1 MTNSKE
7 LFNQL
12 VNSITLQ
19 EEKNEIQSIVYLLL
33 ENRLGLSKIDI
44 LSGKKIDMPDQLRF
58 DQDLTRINN
67 HEPIQYIVGKEE
79 FFGRNFVVNPAVL
92 IPRPETELLIHEI
105 KKSVTQQNKRNLR
118 ILDIGTGSGCIAIT
132 LAFEIPDAEISA
144 MDVSNEALACARK
157 NASELSANVA
167 FERVDI
173 LKEEINN
180 RYDLIVSNP
189 PYIASSEKES
199 MKRNVL
205 DFEPHLALFVPEN
218 DALLFYRVIGLKS
231 KSVLMSGGSLWFEI
245 NENFGREVKYLLEEQ
260 GYKNVQIQKDLDNK
274 DRIVIAH
281 L

>member
-12 VNSITLQ
+12 VSCITLQ
-19 EEKNEIQSIVYLLL
+19 EDKNEIQSIVYLLL
-33 ENRLGLSKIDI
+33 ENKLSLSRIDI
-44 LSGKKIDMPDQLRF
+44 LTEKIIDLPDQLRF

-67 HEPIQYIVGKEE
+67 HEPIQYILGKEE
-79 FFGRNFVVNPAVL
+79 FFGRNFAVNPAVL

-105 KKSVTQQNKRNLR
+105 KKFVTHQNKRNLR

-132 LAFEIPDAEISA
+132 LALEIPDAEISA
-144 MDVSNEALACARK
+144 LDVSNEALACASK
-157 NASELSANVA
+157 NASGVNARVV
-167 FERVDI
+167 FENVDI

-189 PYIASSEKES
+189 PYIANSEKES

-205 DFEPHLALFVPEN
+205 DFEPHLALLVPEN
-218 DALLFYRVIGLKS
+218 DPLLFYRVIGLKS
-231 KSVLMSGGSLWFEI
+231 RSALTLGGSLWFEI
-245 NENFGREVKYLLEEQ
+245 NENFGKEVKSLLEEQ
-260 GYKNVQIQKDLDNK
+260 GYNNVQIKKDLDNK

>member
-12 VNSITLQ
+12 VNCITLQ

-33 ENRLGLSKIDI
+33 ENKLGLSKIDI
-44 LSGKKIDMPDQLRF
+44 LSGKIIDLPDQLQF
-58 DQDLTRINN
+58 DQDLIRINN
-67 HEPIQYIVGKEE
+67 QEPIQYILGKED
-79 FFGRNFVVNPAVL
+79 FYGRSFAVNPAVL

-105 KKSVTQQNKRNLR
+105 KKYVNQQNKRNLR

-132 LAFEIPDAEISA
+132 LALEIPDAEIST

-157 NASELSANVA
+157 NASELTASVV
-167 FERVDI
+167 FENLDI

-180 RYDLIVSNP
+180 RFDLIVSNP

-205 DFEPHLALFVPEN
+205 HFEPHLALFVPEN

-231 KSVLMSGGSLWFEI
+231 KSALTPGGSLWFEI
-245 NENFGREVKYLLEEQ
+245 NENFGKEVKYLLEEQ
-260 GYKNVQIQKDLDNK
+260 GYNVQIQKDLDNK